1 MMKKTLLAV
10 ILLLLAFS
18 LFAEDE
24 PETGDPLSFGGGVGS
39 VIIGD
44 QTYMRLRLTPELRLG
59 KLGIGLDIDLL
70 FTEDGG
76 VREEDWDDW
85 QDYVNKLYYIRWSE
99 RGDIFFAKLG
109 AFSTYDLGPGL
120 VVNDYCNTL
129 NYPLERQ
136 LGLMVG
142 GKLPVMDMMLEG
154 FTSNI
159 TDPTILAGR
168 VTIAPLFESGIPI
181 LKDLRLGMTA
191 AYDVDQYQGISEDEE
206 EMIMNTVDTD
216 DDGVPDIE
224 DFDGDGDGLF
234 TEENLLEMG
243 FSQAQIDQM
252 DELGGFVDTNEDLD
266 DPLANLDEEDLAVM
280 GFDYDLPLV
289 DSKYLK
295 LSHYG
300 ELAQIVDHGYG
311 FIFPGF
317 YSQFAIFHLNL
328 EFRQYDDNFMAG
340 YFDHYYDMDRAYL
353 QFNPELGGSEG
364 EYDIFVK
371 ESLLDD
377 VVATRGWYGKLRA
390 DIFEFLY
397 LEAAYTDM
405 YADGDDDGMKSLIGT
420 AGVKTKII
428 PKLKNMEFK
437 YYQVDVSEITDII
450 APHVIIRGTMR
461 YELGPGTNLMWQ
473 YQERYVD
480 INNDGEIEGDDETE
494 RDISMG
500 VEFQF

>member
-1 MMKKTLLAV
+1 MKRTVLMGV
-10 ILLLLAFS
+10 LLLFLWT
-18 LFAEDE
+18 LFADGEAD
-24 PETGDPLSFGGGVGS
+24 TTDPLSFGGGVGS
-39 VIIGD
+39 VMIGD

-109 AFSTYDLGPGL
+109 AFSSYSLGPGL
-120 VVNDYCNTL
+120 VMNDYCNTL
-129 NYPLERQ
+129 NYPQERQ
-136 LGLMVG
+136 LGLMAG
-142 GKLPVMDMMLEG
+142 GKLPVMDMMVEG

-168 VTIAPLFESGIPI
+168 VTIAPLFESGIP
-181 LKDLRLGMTA
+181 LLNKLRLGATVG
-191 AYDVDQYQGISEDEE
+191 YDVDQYLGISEDEE
-206 EMIMNTVDTD
+206 ETVMNTVDTD
-216 DDGVPDIE
+216 DDGIPDVN

-234 TEENLLEMG
+234 TEPNLLEMG
-243 FSQAQIDQM
+243 FSQEQIDQL
-252 DELGGFVDTNEDLD
+252 DDLGGFVELTEDLD
-266 DPLANLDEEDLAVM
+266 DPLANLKEEDLAVI

-289 DSKYLK
+289 ETEKIK

-317 YSQFAIFHLNL
+317 YSEFAIFHLNL
-328 EFRQYDDNFMAG
+328 EFRQYDDNFLAG

-353 QFNPELGGSEG
+353 QFNPDEGAAG

-371 ESLLDD
+371 ESLLEN
-377 VVATRGWYGKLRA
+377 VTASRGWYGKLRA
-390 DIFEFLY
+390 NLFDFMY

-405 YADGDDDGMKSLIGT
+405 YADGEEDGVKSLIGT
-420 AGVKTKII
+420 AGINTSII

-450 APHVIIRGTMR
+450 APHVIIQGTLR
-461 YELGPGTNLMWQ
+461 YELSPGTNLLWQ

-480 INNDGEIEGDDETE
+480 YDNNGEIEGDEETE
-494 RDISMG
+494 RDVSMG
-500 VEFQF
+500 VEFRF

>member
-1 MMKKTLLAV
+1 MKKTVLV
-10 ILLLLAFS
+10 GVLLLFLWT
-18 LFAEDE
+18 LFADGE
-24 PETGDPLSFGGGVGS
+24 GDTTNPLSLGGGVGS

-85 QDYVNKLYYIRWSE
+85 QDYVNKFYYVRWSE
-99 RGDIFFAKLG
+99 RGDTFFAKLG
-109 AFSTYDLGPGL
+109 AFSSYSLGPGL
-120 VVNDYCNTL
+120 VMNDYCNTL
-129 NYPLERQ
+129 SYPMDRQ
-136 LGLMVG
+136 LGVMLG

-168 VTIAPLFESGIPI
+168 VTIAPLFQSGIPL
-181 LKDLRLGMTA
+181 LKDLRLGVTA
-191 AYDVDQYQGISEDEE
+191 GYDMDQYNGISVDEE
-206 EMIMNTVDTD
+206 EIIMNTVDTD
-216 DDGVPDIE
+216 NDGVPDVE
-224 DFDGDGDGLF
+224 DFDADGDGKF
-234 TEENLLEMG
+234 TEINLKEMG
-243 FSQAQIDQM
+243 LTQEQIDFFV
-252 DELGGFVDTNEDLD
+252 DNEWVELGEDTD
-266 DPLANLDEEDLAVM
+266 DPLSNLPEEDLTVL

-289 DSKYLK
+289 DTKLLK

-317 YSQFAIFHLNL
+317 SSQFAIFHLNL
-328 EFRQYDDNFMAG
+328 EYRQYDDNFMAG

-353 QFNPELGGSEG
+353 QINQEAASNGKYE
-364 EYDIFVK
+364 IFVK
-371 ESLLDD
+371 ESLLED

-390 DIFEFLY
+390 DIFDFLY

-405 YADGDDDGMKSLIGT
+405 YADGEDDGMKSLIGT
-420 AGVKTKII
+420 AGVNTKII

-437 YYQVDVSEITDII
+437 YYQVDVSKITNIV
-450 APHVIIRGTMR
+450 APHVIIRGTIR
-461 YELGPGTNLMWQ
+461 YELSPGTNLMWQ
-473 YQERYVD
+473 YQERYID
-480 INNDGEIEGDDETE
+480 IDDSGTIEGDDETE
-494 RDISMG
+494 RNISMG
-500 VEFQF
+500 VEFKF

>member
-1 MMKKTLLAV
+1 MKKTLLAV
-10 ILLLLAFS
+10 ILLILAFS
-18 LFAEDE
+18 LFADDE

-44 QTYMRLRLTPELRLG
+44 QTYMRLRLTPELRMG

-76 VREEDWDDW
+76 VRDEDWDDF

-99 RGDIFFAKLG
+99 RGDVFFAKLG
-109 AFSTYDLGPGL
+109 AFNSYDLGPGL
-120 VVNDYCNTL
+120 VMNDYCNTL

-142 GKLPVMDMMLEG
+142 GKLPVMDMMVEG

-168 VTIAPLFESGIPI
+168 VTIAPLFQSGIPL
-181 LKDLRLGMTA
+181 LKDLRLGVTA
-191 AYDVDQYQGISEDEE
+191 GYDMDQYLGISAEE
-206 EMIMNTVDTD
+206 KETIINTVDSDNDGIPDVEDFDNDNDGLYTQDNLEEMGFTAQQILAMKAAGGIFD
-216 DDGVPDIE
+216 DDG
-224 DFDGDGDGLF
+224 
-234 TEENLLEMG
+234 EM
-243 FSQAQIDQM
+243 
-252 DELGGFVDTNEDLD
+252 LD
-266 DPLANLDEEDLAVM
+266 DPLADLDEEDLAVL

-289 DSKYLK
+289 DTKLLK
-295 LSHYG
+295 LNHYG

-317 YSQFAIFHLNL
+317 YSQFAFFHLNL
-328 EFRQYDDNFMAG
+328 EYRQYDENFMAG
-340 YFDHYYDMDRAYL
+340 YFDHYYDMDRAFL
-353 QFNPELGGSEG
+353 QLNQETNKYG
-364 EYDIFVK
+364 IFVK
-371 ESLLDD
+371 ESLLEDL
-377 VVATRGWYGKLRA
+377 VATRGWYGKLRA
-390 DIFEFLY
+390 DIFDFLY

-405 YADGDDDGMKSLIGT
+405 YADGEDDGVKSLIGT
-420 AGVKTKII
+420 AGINTKII

-437 YYQVDVSEITDII
+437 YYQVDVSEITDIV

-461 YELGPGTNLMWQ
+461 YELSPGTNLMWQ

-480 INNDGEIEGDDETE
+480 IDDSGTIEGDDETE
-494 RDISMG
+494 RNISMG
-500 VEFQF
+500 VEFKF